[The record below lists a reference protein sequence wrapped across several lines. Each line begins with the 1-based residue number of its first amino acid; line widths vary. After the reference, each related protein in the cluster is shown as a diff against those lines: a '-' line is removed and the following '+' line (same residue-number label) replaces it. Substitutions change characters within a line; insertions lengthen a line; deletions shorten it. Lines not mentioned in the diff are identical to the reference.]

1 MLYSSYTVLYYII
14 NLLNCVFICVPQV
27 TELLSIRLTEYALR
41 TLRAK
46 ARDDTFAVQIKN
58 YLHPR
63 TDGSNN
69 SHTESTAS
77 SELHNN
83 NTAFP
88 TNNVLNATFHD
99 PLTRG
104 TAVVRKRVYDKY
116 ALECKQSAQKHAFDQ
131 ELNRRR
137 MALFLY
143 LIRSPVFDR
152 YVFTLSAVFVAFMCT
167 YRVSNIEI
175 PRYLLYSH
183 ILFVSYAGAHIYMIL
198 IRFFFLLKEQHIHC
212 CKRWQTV

>member
-1 MLYSSYTVLYYII
+1 MMYSSYTVIYYII
-14 NLLNCVFICVPQV
+14 NILNCVFICVTQV
-27 TELLSIRLTEYALR
+27 TELLSIKLTEYALR

-63 TDGSNN
+63 TDGSNCN
-69 SHTESTAS
+69 HTESTSAT
-77 SELHNN
+77 ELNNN
-83 NTAFP
+83 NTAQ
-88 TNNVLNATFHD
+88 TTSHILNATLHD

-116 ALECKQSAQKHAFDQ
+116 ALECKQSAQKHAFDH

-152 YVFTLSAVFVAFMCT
+152 Y
-167 YRVSNIEI
+167 
-175 PRYLLYSH
+175 
-183 ILFVSYAGAHIYMIL
+183 
-198 IRFFFLLKEQHIHC
+198 FLLLC
-212 CKRWQTV
+212 PLFCFCFYMYLWSF